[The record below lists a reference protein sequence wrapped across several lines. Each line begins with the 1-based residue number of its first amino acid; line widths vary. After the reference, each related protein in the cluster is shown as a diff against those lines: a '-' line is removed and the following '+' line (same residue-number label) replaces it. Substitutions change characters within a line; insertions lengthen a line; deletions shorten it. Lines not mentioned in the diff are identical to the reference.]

1 MNEFKNLSKIY
12 AEPNALMKLSEMHKI
27 LIESDPKWT
36 KKMRD
41 AIAREKIAR
50 LK

>member
-1 MNEFKNLSKIY
+1 MNELKNLSKIY
-12 AEPNALMKLSEMHKI
+12 VEPNALLKLEEMHKI
-27 LIESDPKWT
+27 LVETDPKWT

-50 LK
+50 